1 MMTTGPGFVLENRSG
16 VWVATVQASDL
27 SVDVI
32 GNLRKDVESAIAG
45 AEPARL
51 ILDASAVKFINS
63 VALGGLVAL
72 LRRVKSG
79 GGRMAV
85 AGLGGHCLKVMEVT
99 CMDRVF
105 EMYGDVAWA
114 METFTQPT
122 C

>member
-1 MMTTGPGFVLENRSG
+1 MMTIGPGFVLENRSG
-16 VWVATVQASDL
+16 VWVATVQAPDL
-27 SVDVI
+27 SVEMI
-32 GNLRKDVESAIAG
+32 GDLRQDVESAIAG
-45 AEPARL
+45 EEPARL

-63 VALGGLVAL
+63 IALGALVAL

-99 CMDRVF
+99 CMDRIF
-105 EMYGDVAWA
+105 EMYRDAVSAE
-114 METFTQPT
+114 ETFAQPT